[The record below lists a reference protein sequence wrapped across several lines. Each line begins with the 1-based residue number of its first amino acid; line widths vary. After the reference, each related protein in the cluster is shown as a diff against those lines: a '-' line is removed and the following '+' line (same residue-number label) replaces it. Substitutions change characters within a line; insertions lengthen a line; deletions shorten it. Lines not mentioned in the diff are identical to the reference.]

1 MAEHRWRAGW
11 DPIIISG
18 KSKSWVL
25 AGRWQMLCYK
35 VLSYQ
40 HRPTSGTPKE
50 PTEALQTHL
59 QSTKTIRGLP
69 KGVWPRFG
77 KSKIWPIFNGVV
89 GGSGVNW
96 QLFRNA
102 LASIF
107 LSHHMDRGSWAKRW
121 KFLKKVK
128 SKRFSGAYSV
138 PIIISGKSKSG
149 VLAVGGKCCVTKF
162 SHINID
168 QCQALPNNQMKQ
180 YKPLSNQ
187 QNMSGA
193 LPARRVWRTSKKS
206 KNLKNLG
213 FWLAEWKCPQRK
225 LLPDIF

>member
-1 MAEHRWRAGW
+1 MTKFQSTRAIRGLQTTFWPKSYFDDFHSAQWGGGWVGGQLATFPKCPETKFPEAVHEQSVLSQKMKNFRWKMAQRSYRHNR

-69 KGVWPRFG
+69 KGVWPTFG
-77 KSKIWPIFNGVV
+77 KSKILTIFNGVV

-121 KFLKKVK
+121 KFLKNV
-128 SKRFSGAYSV
+128 
-138 PIIISGKSKSG
+138 
-149 VLAVGGKCCVTKF
+149 
-162 SHINID
+162 
-168 QCQALPNNQMKQ
+168 
-180 YKPLSNQ
+180 
-187 QNMSGA
+187 
-193 LPARRVWRTSKKS
+193 
-206 KNLKNLG
+206 
-213 FWLAEWKCPQRK
+213 
-225 LLPDIF
+225 